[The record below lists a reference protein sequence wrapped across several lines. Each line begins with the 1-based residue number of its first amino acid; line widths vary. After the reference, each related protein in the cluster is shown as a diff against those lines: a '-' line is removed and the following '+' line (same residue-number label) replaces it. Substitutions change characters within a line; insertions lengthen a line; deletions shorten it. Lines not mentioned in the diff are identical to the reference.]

1 MFTGT
6 TVVCRRLRRR
16 ILILDGKNA
25 VSKVPETA
33 VFSEV
38 GPLETAMLIRLVP

>member
-16 ILILDGKNA
+16 ILDGKNA

-38 GPLETAMLIRLVP
+38 GPFETAMLIRLVP